1 MRASASVAAEKEP
14 MNPLD
19 QLQPLIAPAAIQW
32 WPPAPGWWLL
42 AVLVPLLLSALWRL
56 LRKLPKQ
63 RKNQRMAMQLDPL
76 QAAALQELAQLPK
89 PYDQPAGV
97 WLQQLNAL
105 LKRLCRS
112 HYPDS
117 HSHTL
122 NGRAWLAFLDTRC
135 PAAGL
140 TRWMILVD
148 GAYRPQCKMDDK
160 AIEGLSQSIEIWIRK
175 HV

>member
-1 MRASASVAAEKEP
+1 

-19 QLQPLIAPAAIQW
+19 QLQPPISPEAVSW

-42 AVLVPLLLSALWRL
+42 LITLPLLIWGIWW
-56 LRKLPKQ
+56 LRKRLQ
-63 RKNQRMAMQLDPL
+63 RKDRKPTRAQELDPL
-76 QAAALQELAQLPK
+76 RQAALLELAQLTP
-89 PYDQPAGV
+89 PQPGEPAGI

-105 LKRLCRS
+105 LKRLCRE
-112 HYPDS
+112 HYPNQ

-122 NGRAWLAFLDTRC
+122 SGRSWLAFLDGRC

-140 TRWMILVD
+140 TRWMVLVD
-148 GAYRPQCKMDDK
+148 GGYRSQCTLNAD
-160 AIEGLSQSIEIWIRK
+160 AIEGLNKSVDIWIRK

>member
-1 MRASASVAAEKEP
+1 

-19 QLQPLIAPAAIQW
+19 QLEPLLAPAPVGW

-42 AVLVPLLLSALWRL
+42 ALALPVLLWGLLRL
-56 LRKLPKQ
+56 LRRLP
-63 RKNQRMAMQLDPL
+63 RHARSTAGEAPLDPQR
-76 QAAALQELAQLPK
+76 QAALSELEQLPK
-89 PYDQPAGV
+89 PYDGAEAGP

-105 LKRLCRS
+105 LKRLCRQR
-112 HYPDS
+112 YPDS

-122 NGRAWLAFLDTRC
+122 SSRAWLAFLDNRC

-140 TRWMILVD
+140 TRWMILVE
-148 GAYRPQCKMDDK
+148 GAYRPHCSLDDK
-160 AIEGLSQSIEIWIRK
+160 AIAGLNQAVAIWIRK

>member
-1 MRASASVAAEKEP
+1 

-19 QLQPLIAPAAIQW
+19 QLEPLIAPPPIAW

-42 AVLVPLLLSALWRL
+42 ALLLPLLAWGTWRL
-56 LRKLPKQ
+56 LRRLP
-63 RKNQRMAMQLDPL
+63 RKRKERRAEMALDP
-76 QAAALQELAQLPK
+76 QRIAALAELAALSK
-89 PYDQPAGV
+89 PYGEPAGP

-112 HYPDS
+112 HYPQS
-117 HSHTL
+117 QSHTL
-122 NGRAWLAFLDTRC
+122 NGRAWLAFLDGRC

-140 TRWMILVD
+140 TRWMILVE
-148 GAYRPQCKMDDK
+148 GAYRPQCRLDDK
-160 AIEGLSQSIEIWIRK
+160 AIDGLNQAIDTWIRK